1 MDHHIAVVGATGQI
15 GEALLAALADA
26 GISSKFV
33 HAIASAESAGKRVGF
48 GNSYLT
54 VADLAS
60 ADLSGVELALLAV
73 PPASAASLAEKLA
86 GQGILVVDLSGVLLA
101 DPSVPM
107 VVPGL
112 NDAVLVDC
120 RERNLVACADGVVTS
135 VVALLRQLQ
144 GLATVQ
150 AVDLTVLQ
158 PASRFGGKAVEE
170 LASQT
175 ARLLG
180 SQQPDTQVFPER
192 LAFAVLEPGRK
203 PLGSGPVAYAAS
215 TEVALQRLFAG
226 DGIDVSV
233 ASAVMPLF
241 FGQAVQLRI
250 TTDREL
256 DVPLLRERLLAA
268 GMDVTGL
275 NDEGDAVALAGT
287 LPEGTVRVA
296 DLRALPGQR
305 AGISL

>member
-1 MDHHIAVVGATGQI
+1 
-15 GEALLAALADA
+15 
-26 GISSKFV
+26 
-33 HAIASAESAGKRVGF
+33 
-48 GNSYLT
+48 
-54 VADLAS
+54 
-60 ADLSGVELALLAV
+60 LAV

-305 AGISL
+305 AGISLWLGLDNVAGAGVINGVQTVQLLIKDYL